1 MSLHIRFQNFE
12 DEFNREYVCDIVAL
26 YEFLL
31 PSWLRLLTIA
41 LYDNNIP
48 GAPSDT
54 ICKSKANPPYGYASI
69 SILSRWRPPLLP

>member
-41 LYDNNIP
+41 L
-48 GAPSDT
+48 
-54 ICKSKANPPYGYASI
+54 
-69 SILSRWRPPLLP
+69 